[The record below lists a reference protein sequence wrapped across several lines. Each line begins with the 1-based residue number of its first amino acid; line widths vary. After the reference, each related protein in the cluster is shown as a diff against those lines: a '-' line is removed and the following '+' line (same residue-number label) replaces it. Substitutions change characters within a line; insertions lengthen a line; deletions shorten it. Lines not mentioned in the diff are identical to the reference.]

1 MWPTSQSTSECS
13 YVVCLKAARLSA
25 GIVPRL
31 FRKHRRGVKQET
43 MKAEGQVLKRER
55 VAVTWERMEMRE
67 DELERLVVDLPAQ
80 LPVQKPK

>member
-1 MWPTSQSTSECS
+1 
-13 YVVCLKAARLSA
+13 
-25 GIVPRL
+25 
-31 FRKHRRGVKQET
+31 